1 MTFDAQKLQL
11 IDRILELEE
20 RVYRALRPIVPKEWL
35 SVDLTMPQLKIIL
48 FLFTDG
54 PARVSTLASAL
65 GVSLATITGITDR
78 LVQQDLIVRGDD
90 PEDRRAVVCSL
101 SEKGKELVTRLWEL
115 GQSRVRALLEKITPL
130 KLEIISE
137 VMEVILQTAAAVR
150 EGTLYKVGAEM
161 EEKH

>member
-11 IDRILELEE
+11 IERVLDLEE

-35 SVDLTMPQLKIIL
+35 SVDLTMPQLKIVLLI
-48 FLFTDG
+48 FTDG

-65 GVSLATITGITDR
+65 GVSLATTTGITDR
-78 LVQQDLIVRGDD
+78 MVQHDLIARGSD

-101 SEKGKELVTRLWEL
+101 SEKGKELITRLWEL
-115 GQSRVRALLEKITPL
+115 KQSRVRSLLEKMTPP

-137 VMEVILQTAAAVR
+137 AMEVILQTAKALEQNAV
-150 EGTLYKVGAEM
+150 EFEQ
-161 EEKH
+161 EKEH